1 MDTGSGESMRN
12 VAHSTTTSVVPD
24 AQLSL
29 TGWGP
34 IGLVLCTASLC
45 VVGLFWETVQSMVDV
60 WASSRTF
67 AHGFLVLPAAGYLI
81 WCYRHRWMRLMP
93 APSAW
98 GVAALILL
106 GSGWFVGNVT
116 AVVWLQQ
123 AAVIAMLPGLMWAV
137 LGREIVKTLSW
148 PLGFLVFMLPVG
160 TSIEPWLQDF
170 TVWFIQVGLQ
180 LANIPYLYRPETYQI
195 VLTSGA
201 WDVAPDCGGLRYL
214 LPGLALGYAFATVIY
229 GQPTRRLVFL
239 ALCAAV
245 LMLANGFR
253 AYGVII
259 GDHFGI
265 ADGTDHRV
273 FSYAIYGLTIPLL
286 FWFGFRWSEKM
297 TAISPEHRT
306 VDVRDSLDARKSVLM
321 AVAAVAVLAVAPLSV
336 LLWFPRH

>member
-1 MDTGSGESMRN
+1 
-12 VAHSTTTSVVPD
+12 
-24 AQLSL
+24 
-29 TGWGP
+29 
-34 IGLVLCTASLC
+34 
-45 VVGLFWETVQSMVDV
+45 
-60 WASSRTF
+60 
-67 AHGFLVLPAAGYLI
+67 
-81 WCYRHRWMRLMP
+81 MP

-106 GSGWFVGNVT
+106 GSGWFVGYVT
-116 AVVWLQQ
+116 AVAWLQQ
-123 AAVIAMLPGLMWAV
+123 AAVVAMLPGLMWAI
-137 LGREIVKTLSW
+137 LGKEIVKTLSW

-170 TVWFIQVGLQ
+170 TLWFIQVGLQ
-180 LANIPYLYRPETYQI
+180 LANIPHLYRPETYQI

-239 ALCAAV
+239 ALCVVV
-245 LMLANGFR
+245 LMVANGFR

-265 ADGTDHRV
+265 AEGADHRF
-273 FSYAIYGLTIPLL
+273 FSYTIYGLTIPLL
-286 FWFGFRWSEKM
+286 FWFGLRWGGNM
-297 TAISPEHRT
+297 TDTSFQYRT
-306 VDVRDSLDARKSVLM
+306 TEVQGGFNARKSVVM

-336 LLWFPRH
+336 LLWFHRH